1 MKNLFFILLV
11 LGCFA
16 SAFLLVDCLLGGKSA
31 IQQAAQAGMAIVVV
45 LIPHALMQGVSA
57 LGVREKCEV
66 PNIASNVRALNE

>member
-11 LGCFA
+11 LGCLA

-45 LIPHALMQGVSA
+45 LIPHALMQGVAA
-57 LGVREKCEV
+57 LGGNKNV
-66 PNIASNVRALNE
+66 PVQNIPITARALNE